1 MQIRLFFTDDIK
13 KCQGQ
18 VCRAVSV
25 FTDDAEVELNGK
37 ILEIEQSV
45 ATFYSN
51 INGQVLSGDEM
62 DELDAQLIELAH
74 QYLAVKA
81 AEQAMI
87 LLQLK
92 VRQA

>member
-1 MQIRLFFTDDIK
+1 
-13 KCQGQ
+13 
-18 VCRAVSV
+18 
-25 FTDDAEVELNGK
+25 
-37 ILEIEQSV
+37 
-45 ATFYSN
+45 
-51 INGQVLSGDEM
+51 M